1 MTKAATAAT
10 KPAAQWKWKPG
21 GPTPKVTADIFGA
34 EVERI
39 AGEDPLHLVDPDELW
54 KSARKRTSPIHL
66 CWNWNVQDAAEQH
79 WRDHAR
85 HLITRLTPVVVEVT
99 EGPTTS
105 RRSWW
110 SVKVD
115 NRRGYMSEENILSSR
130 DLTLQTIA
138 TVKAEL
144 HTFLA
149 KFASVLTFGNIVPRL
164 QEIIDQMQD
173 EIDRI
178 EGEATRR
185 KQASQGSSQP
195 LQPGL

>member
-1 MTKAATAAT
+1 MAKMATTAPT
-10 KPAAQWKWKPG
+10 QWKWKPG
-21 GPTPKVTADIFGA
+21 GPNPKVAADIFGA
-34 EVERI
+34 ELERL
-39 AGEDPLHLVDPDELW
+39 ASDDPLHIVDPDVLW
-54 KSARKRTSPIHL
+54 KSARKRTSPIHS
-66 CWNWNVQDAAEQH
+66 CWNWNIQDAAEQH

-85 HLITRLTPVVVEVT
+85 FLITKLTPVVVEVT
-99 EGPTTS
+99 EGPAPP
-105 RRSWW
+105 RRVWW

-115 NRRGYMSEENILSSR
+115 NRRGYMAEEHILSSR

-173 EIDRI
+173 EIDRM
-178 EGEATRR
+178 EKEATRR
-185 KQASQGSSQP
+185 THASPGAQP
-195 LQPGL
+195 TQPGQHPV